1 MMTFKQAYTQWCAIP
16 ENTALGA
23 KTKIAVDKVLLD
35 VCADMDVTLIDSH
48 YVDMLLKNSKVID
61 YGLRV
66 NAISVLGHVLT
77 WLHNEKDPKTYPLP
91 DFTISIV
98 STGKPANATFVSTS
112 TQKVVKKPSF
122 SVPQKKESQIKT
134 DKTMNPKET
143 ANKEKKVKN
152 DGQYLRR
159 SVVQIDMDTLQEV
172 ARFNTAS
179 AAERQLHIKN
189 VLRSID
195 RHGTSGGY
203 YWEFADLFKE
213 GWQPT
218 KRRQDYHRE
227 VPEAAIETAAAK
239 NVVTNDSSEMTIAQQ
254 REFLQ
259 SIPDAM
265 ILEEIRR
272 RDNWHGTISYTT
284 IVTETF

>member
-48 YVDMLLKNSKVID
+48 YVDMLLKDSKVID

-77 WLHNEKDPKTYPLP
+77 WLHNEKDPKIYPLP

-98 STGKPANATFVSTS
+98 STGKPANATFVSTYNK
-112 TQKVVKKPSF
+112 KVVKKPSF

-143 ANKEKKVKN
+143 VNKEKKVKN

-159 SVVQIDMDTLQEV
+159 SVVQIDMNTLQEV

-239 NVVTNDSSEMTIAQQ
+239 NVVTNDSSEMTISQQ

>member
-1 MMTFKQAYTQWCAIP
+1 
-16 ENTALGA
+16 
-23 KTKIAVDKVLLD
+23 
-35 VCADMDVTLIDSH
+35 MDVTLIDSH

-77 WLHNEKDPKTYPLP
+77 WLHNEKDPKIYPLP

-239 NVVTNDSSEMTIAQQ
+239 NVVTNDSSEMTISQQ

>member
-77 WLHNEKDPKTYPLP
+77 WLHNEKDPEVYSLP

-98 STGKPANATFVSTS
+98 STGKPANNATVSAPP
-112 TQKVVKKPSF
+112 QKVVKKPSF
-122 SVPQKKESQIKT
+122 PVSQKKESQLKT
-134 DKTMNPKET
+134 AKKMIPKKSV
-143 ANKEKKVKN
+143 NKVKN
-152 DGQYLRR
+152 PKRDGQYLRR

-227 VPEAAIETAAAK
+227 VPEAAIKVTAAK
-239 NVVTNDSSEMTIAQQ
+239 NVVTNDSSEMTISQQ

-259 SIPDAM
+259 FIPDAM